1 MRISKAELT
10 CRIVDIFLLILI
22 IAGYVTGNGNTGLT
36 LMILSNVVV
45 RRIACI
51 PEKKS
56 IRILINAAGIALL
69 TAGGMIWGIETLK
82 TPGAYRWLDIMILA
96 IIVIFWLVG
105 QQYLIPVLISS
116 AEWSNACSYFHP
128 LPS

>member
-10 CRIVDIFLLILI
+10 CIIVDIFLLILI

-69 TAGGMIWGIETLK
+69 TAGGMIWGIETLR

-96 IIVIFWLVG
+96 IIVIFWLFGVMMF
-105 QQYLIPVLISS
+105 ISTIINLRKKDS
-116 AEWSNACSYFHP
+116 SI
-128 LPS
+128 

>member
-10 CRIVDIFLLILI
+10 CIIVDIILLILI

-69 TAGGMIWGIETLK
+69 TAGGMIWGIETLR
-82 TPGAYRWLDIMILA
+82 TPGAYKWLDIMILA

-105 QQYLIPVLISS
+105 VMMFISTIINLRKKDS
-116 AEWSNACSYFHP
+116 SI
-128 LPS
+128 

>member
-10 CRIVDIFLLILI
+10 CIIVDIILLILI

-56 IRILINAAGIALL
+56 IRILINASGIALL
-69 TAGGMIWGIETLK
+69 TAGGMIWGIETLR

-105 QQYLIPVLISS
+105 VMMFISTIINLRKKD
-116 AEWSNACSYFHP
+116 SNI
-128 LPS
+128 

>member
-10 CRIVDIFLLILI
+10 CIIVDIILLILI

-56 IRILINAAGIALL
+56 IRILINASGIALL
-69 TAGGMIWGIETLK
+69 TAGGMIWGIETLR
-82 TPGAYRWLDIMILA
+82 TPGAYKWLDIMILA

-105 QQYLIPVLISS
+105 VMMFISTIINLRKKDS
-116 AEWSNACSYFHP
+116 SI
-128 LPS
+128 

>member
-10 CRIVDIFLLILI
+10 CIIVDIILLILI

-69 TAGGMIWGIETLK
+69 TAGGMIWGIETLR

-105 QQYLIPVLISS
+105 VMMFISTIINLRKKD
-116 AEWSNACSYFHP
+116 SNI
-128 LPS
+128 

>member
-10 CRIVDIFLLILI
+10 CIIVDIILLILI

-56 IRILINAAGIALL
+56 IRILINASGIALL
-69 TAGGMIWGIETLK
+69 TAGGMIWGIETLR
-82 TPGAYRWLDIMILA
+82 TLGAYRWLDIMILA

-105 QQYLIPVLISS
+105 VMMFISTIINLRKKD
-116 AEWSNACSYFHP
+116 SNI
-128 LPS
+128 

>member
-10 CRIVDIFLLILI
+10 CIIVDIILLILI

-56 IRILINAAGIALL
+56 IRILINVSGIALL
-69 TAGGMIWGIETLK
+69 TAGGMIWGIETLR

-105 QQYLIPVLISS
+105 VMMFISTIINLRKKDS
-116 AEWSNACSYFHP
+116 SI
-128 LPS
+128 

>member
-10 CRIVDIFLLILI
+10 CIIVDIILLILI

-56 IRILINAAGIALL
+56 IRILINASGIALL
-69 TAGGMIWGIETLK
+69 TAGGMIWGIETLR
-82 TPGAYRWLDIMILA
+82 TLGAYKWLDIMILA

-105 QQYLIPVLISS
+105 VMMFISTIINLRKKD
-116 AEWSNACSYFHP
+116 SNI
-128 LPS
+128 

>member
-10 CRIVDIFLLILI
+10 CIIVDIILLILI

-56 IRILINAAGIALL
+56 IRILINASGIALL
-69 TAGGMIWGIETLK
+69 TAGGMIWGIETLR

-105 QQYLIPVLISS
+105 VMMFISTIINLRKKDS
-116 AEWSNACSYFHP
+116 SI
-128 LPS
+128 

>member
-10 CRIVDIFLLILI
+10 CIIVDIILLILI

-69 TAGGMIWGIETLK
+69 TAGGMIWGIETLR
-82 TPGAYRWLDIMILA
+82 TLGAYKWLDIMILA

-105 QQYLIPVLISS
+105 VMMFISTIINLRKKD
-116 AEWSNACSYFHP
+116 SNI
-128 LPS
+128 

>member
-56 IRILINAAGIALL
+56 IRIPINAAGIALL
-69 TAGGMIWGIETLK
+69 TAGGMIWGIETLR
-82 TPGAYRWLDIMILA
+82 TPGAYIWLDIMILA
-96 IIVIFWLVG
+96 IIVIFWMVG
-105 QQYLIPVLISS
+105 VMMFISTIINLRKKDS
-116 AEWSNACSYFHP
+116 SI
-128 LPS
+128 

>member
-1 MRISKAELT
+1 MMRISKAELT
-10 CRIVDIFLLILI
+10 CIIVDIILLILI

-56 IRILINAAGIALL
+56 IRILINASGIALL
-69 TAGGMIWGIETLK
+69 TAGGMIWGIETLR
-82 TPGAYRWLDIMILA
+82 TPGAYKWLDIMILA

-105 QQYLIPVLISS
+105 VMMFISTIINLRKKDS
-116 AEWSNACSYFHP
+116 SI
-128 LPS
+128 

>member
-10 CRIVDIFLLILI
+10 CIFVDIILLILI

-56 IRILINAAGIALL
+56 IRILINAFGIALL
-69 TAGGMIWGIETLK
+69 TAGGMIWGIETLR

-96 IIVIFWLVG
+96 IIIIFWLVG
-105 QQYLIPVLISS
+105 VMMFISTIINLRKKDS
-116 AEWSNACSYFHP
+116 SI
-128 LPS
+128 

>member
-10 CRIVDIFLLILI
+10 CIFVDIILLILI

-69 TAGGMIWGIETLK
+69 TAGGMIWGIETLR

-96 IIVIFWLVG
+96 IIIIFWLVG
-105 QQYLIPVLISS
+105 VMMFISTIINLRKKDS
-116 AEWSNACSYFHP
+116 SI
-128 LPS
+128 

>member
-10 CRIVDIFLLILI
+10 CIIVDITLLILI

-56 IRILINAAGIALL
+56 IRILINASGIALL
-69 TAGGMIWGIETLK
+69 TAGGMIWGIETLR
-82 TPGAYRWLDIMILA
+82 TPGTYKWLDIMILA

-105 QQYLIPVLISS
+105 VMMFISTIINLRKKDS
-116 AEWSNACSYFHP
+116 SI
-128 LPS
+128 